1 MLPSPNSRF
10 EIQKFPQ
17 DSIPFG
23 NYLSKKPKNQKL
35 NLKTGKQNQTINQ
48 KVCEKQKE
56 KYLKSFPY
64 KYPEIF
70 FFQILYFKHEK
81 SNINQSETSTR
92 TLII

>member
-35 NLKTGKQNQTINQ
+35 NLKTGNQNQTINQ

-70 FFQILYFKHEK
+70 FFKFYILNMRNQI
-81 SNINQSETSTR
+81 STS
-92 TLII
+92 LKQVQEH